1 MGAMLAWDQTL
12 LSLVLSAGV
21 AWWAYRGAARVLR
34 RQEQLRELRARR
46 DALEQVLGAVEG
58 PAAEYLGGGEE
69 YPQRE
74 MVELE
79 RRALQAQIYYLRD
92 REVQTALRDIC
103 YPERH
108 GEAIAAI
115 RRAIELLDRDIAAV
129 GSGG

>member
-1 MGAMLAWDQTL
+1 MIAWDQTL
-12 LSLVLSAGV
+12 LSLALSAGF
-21 AWWAYRGAARVLR
+21 AWIAYRGAARVLR
-34 RQEQLRELRARR
+34 RQEQMRELRARR
-46 DALEQVLGAVEG
+46 DALEQVLGAVDG
-58 PAAEYLGGGEE
+58 PAAEYLAGGAE

-92 REVQTALRDIC
+92 RDMQAALRDIC

-115 RRAIELLDRDIAAV
+115 RRAVELLDRDIAAV
-129 GSGG
+129 GGGG